1 VGLRSFG
8 PEMTDAETIESQAQ
22 QIKALQEENLA
33 LRKCRDTQAEI
44 AHRDWVRMTAQDR
57 RNEALQARVD
67 WLQAWKDAREAEST
81 PEARAER
88 HFK

>member
-1 VGLRSFG
+1 MQLRSFG
-8 PEMTDAETIESQAQ
+8 PKMTDAETIESQAQ
-22 QIKALQEENLA
+22 QIKELREENLA

-57 RNEALQARVD
+57 RIETQQAMID
-67 WLQAWKDAREAEST
+67 WLQQWKARHEAEQT
-81 PEARAER
+81 PEAKAER

>member
-1 VGLRSFG
+1 
-8 PEMTDAETIESQAQ
+8 MTDAETIESQAQ

-67 WLQAWKDAREAEST
+67 WLQAWKDAREAEQE
-81 PEARAER
+81 PQARAER